1 MPCVAP
7 LTLFRLNEWEST
19 GRVPSH
25 RPLTPNTPTPPNP
38 GRPGRLLSQ
47 ILPNEKLP
55 PHLRPTAESLTGR
68 WAGLGGWVVGWG
80 LSKGQSALFNHSR
93 HHGWRRRR
101 RWRRRGRAGRW
112 HRAGIS
118 PFPPQRREVTA
129 KPRYFCNIGISRQ
142 VGMVRRCR

>member
-1 MPCVAP
+1 MCCSTDTFQTKRVGVHRQSAFSSTSDP
-7 LTLFRLNEWEST
+7 LHPH
-19 GRVPSH
+19 PS
-25 RPLTPNTPTPPNP
+25 NP

-101 RWRRRGRAGRW
+101 RWRRGRAGRW

-118 PFPPQRREVTA
+118 SFPPQRREVTA
-129 KPRYFCNIGISRQ
+129 NPRYFCNIGISRQ
-142 VGMVRRCR
+142 VGMVRCCR